1 MGFNSAFKG
10 LICLNFN
17 GPYMVR
23 ELDSS
28 RTEHWQLLGFCEHDN
43 ETSKTITRANFL
55 DFISCYLFF
64 KASPPLS
71 YCVKV
76 YNFRSAFSVNC
87 ITGRRNT
94 IQYLEQNCERY
105 WREVRLV
112 RGVKWLNDVAG

>member
-1 MGFNSAFKG
+1 MFDNRIQIKG
-10 LICLNFN
+10 PNRRREEINIYLNFN
-17 GPYMVR
+17 RPYMVR

-43 ETSKTITRANFL
+43 ESSKTITRAKFL

-64 KASPPLS
+64 KASPPRG
-71 YCVKV
+71 YCVEV

-94 IQYLEQNCERY
+94 IQYL
-105 WREVRLV
+105 
-112 RGVKWLNDVAG
+112 